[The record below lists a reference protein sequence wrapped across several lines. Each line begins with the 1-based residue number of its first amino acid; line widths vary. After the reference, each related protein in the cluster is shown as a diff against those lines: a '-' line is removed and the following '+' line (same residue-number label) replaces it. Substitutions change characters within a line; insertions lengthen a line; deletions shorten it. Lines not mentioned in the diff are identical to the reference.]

1 MSENAANAAANEGPI
16 FNVHKLY
23 NKNISVEVPNAPA
36 CFKNETAPEISV
48 QLANLATQIDDG
60 LTEVALRLTVTAK
73 VGDDV
78 LYLVEI
84 EQAGVFTIEGFS
96 DEQRSHMEGAF
107 CPNILFPYA
116 RETLDSMVLKAGFPP
131 LTLAPVNF
139 DLLYAQRLEQM
150 QAEGN
155 A

>member
-1 MSENAANAAANEGPI
+1 MAENAAANETGPV
-16 FNVHKLY
+16 FNIHKLY

-36 CFKNETAPEISV
+36 CFQNENTPEISV
-48 QLANLATQIDDG
+48 QLANLANHLEDG
-60 LTEVALRLTVTAK
+60 FTEISLRLTVTAK

-84 EQAGVFTIEGFS
+84 EQAGIFTIQDFS
-96 DEQRSHMEGAF
+96 DEQRGHMEGAF

-116 RETLDSMVLKAGFPP
+116 RETLDAMIVKAGFPP

-139 DLLYAQRLEQM
+139 DMLYAQRLEQM
-150 QAEGN
+150 EAEGN

>member
-1 MSENAANAAANEGPI
+1 MSENTAAEAGPV
-16 FNVHKLY
+16 FNIHKLY

-36 CFKNETAPEISV
+36 CFRNETAPEISV
-48 QLANLATQIDDG
+48 QLANIAAQVEEG
-60 LTEVALRLTVTAK
+60 VTEVALRLTVTAK
-73 VGDDV
+73 VGEEV

-84 EQAGVFTIEGFS
+84 EQAGIFTIEGFN
-96 DEQRSHMEGAF
+96 DEQRGHMEGAF

-116 RETLDSMVLKAGFPP
+116 RETLDAMILKAGFPP

-150 QAEGN
+150 QTEGN

>member
-1 MSENAANAAANEGPI
+1 MSENAAANETGPV
-16 FNVHKLY
+16 FNIHKLY

-36 CFKNETAPEISV
+36 CFQTEGAPEISV
-48 QLANLATQIDDG
+48 QLANIANQLEDG
-60 LTEVALRLTVTAK
+60 LTEVALRLTVTSK

-84 EQAGVFTIEGFS
+84 EQAGIFTIEGFN

-116 RETLDSMVLKAGFPP
+116 RETLDSMILKAGFPP